1 MRKIELELILDGD
14 EEEAYDDVCDELV
27 VEDFIMVM
35 GESKRL
41 CSVKESEGRIKPIN
55 DRLRDF
61 VKDPLTDFGRE
72 PDRITAMIN
81 AMQKMERAIMGLALR
96 VDRLERERNERIG
109 E

>member
-1 MRKIELELILDGD
+1 M
-14 EEEAYDDVCDELV
+14 
-27 VEDFIMVM
+27 
-35 GESKRL
+35 
-41 CSVKESEGRIKPIN
+41 KPIN

-81 AMQKMERAIMGLALR
+81 AMQKMERTIMGLALR